1 MENTKK
7 VIEGM
12 EALQRSISIH
22 QCYTCSYEFIDAA
35 NEFGTTIV
43 SEAIELLKEQEKEI
57 KQLRLALDIM
67 KGKGVIVNG

>member
-35 NEFGTTIV
+35 NDFGTTIV
-43 SEAIELLKEQEKEI
+43 SEAI
-57 KQLRLALDIM
+57 
-67 KGKGVIVNG
+67 